1 MSKGHA
7 LADCFHFARGTL
19 RSLRIYYG
27 DRPRH
32 RAMDAL
38 YAQFVRPGDLVFDI
52 GSHVGDRVASF
63 RRLGC
68 RTVALEPQPH
78 LARLLC
84 LLYGWRRGVTVVH
97 AAAGA
102 APGQLDLH
110 LNLANP
116 TVATGSPAFIAAAK
130 DADGWREQRWT
141 RQITVPQTSLDAL
154 IAQHGEPVFIKIDVE
169 GFEAE
174 VLAGLSRPLAA
185 LSFEFTTIQRDIA
198 HLALDRC
205 AALGRYRF
213 NAALGE
219 SQKLLFDRWLERE
232 EMRNWLDA
240 LSPEANS
247 GDIYARLATGHEK
260 P

>member
-1 MSKGHA
+1 MIKGHG
-7 LADCFHFARGTL
+7 LTDSLHSARGTL

-38 YAQFVRPGDLVFDI
+38 YAQFVMPGDLVFDI

-63 RRLGC
+63 QRLGC
-68 RTVALEPQPH
+68 RVVALEPQPH
-78 LARLLC
+78 LARLLK
-84 LLYGWRRGVTVVH
+84 LLYGWRSAVTIRH

-102 APGQLDLH
+102 TVGLLELH

-116 TVATGSPAFIAAAK
+116 TVATGSAAFIAAAK
-130 DADGWREQRWT
+130 EADGWREQRWT
-141 RQITVPQTSLDAL
+141 RRIAVPQTTLDAL
-154 IAQHGEPVFIKIDVE
+154 IDQYGEPAFIKIDVE

-174 VLAGLSRPLAA
+174 VLAGLSRPVAA

-198 HLALDRC
+198 HAALDRC
-205 AALGRYRF
+205 ATLGRYRF

-219 SQKLLFDRWLERE
+219 SQTLLSARWLEQE
-232 EMRNWLDA
+232 EMREWLDA

-247 GDIYARLATGHEK
+247 GDIYARLVA
-260 P
+260 

>member
-1 MSKGHA
+1 MSKGQV
-7 LADCFHFARGTL
+7 LSDSLHFARGTL

-38 YAQFVRPGDLVFDI
+38 YAQFVKPGDLVFDI

-68 RTVALEPQPH
+68 RVVALEPQPH
-78 LARLLC
+78 LARLLH

-97 AAAGA
+97 AGAGA
-102 APGQLDLH
+102 EPGVLDLH

-116 TVATGSPAFIAAAK
+116 TVATGSAAFIAAAK

-141 RQITVPQTSLDAL
+141 RRIAVPQITLDAL
-154 IAQHGEPVFIKIDVE
+154 IAQHGEPAFIKIDVE

-219 SQKLLFDRWLERE
+219 SQKLLSARWLERE
-232 EMRNWLDA
+232 EMRAWLDA
-240 LSPEANS
+240 LSPDANS
-247 GDIYARLATGHEK
+247 GDIYACLVA
-260 P
+260 